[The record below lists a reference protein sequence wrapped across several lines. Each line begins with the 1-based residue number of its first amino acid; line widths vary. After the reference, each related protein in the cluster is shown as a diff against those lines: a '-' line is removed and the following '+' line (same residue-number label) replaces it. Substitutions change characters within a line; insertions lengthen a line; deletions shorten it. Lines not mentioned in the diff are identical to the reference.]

1 MPATVDAAELP
12 IEIRRDLTALD
23 KPSAELVARHLVRA
37 TQLMDEDPQLAL
49 EHARAARRR
58 ASRIAVVR
66 EAAGVAAYT
75 VGEWAEAL
83 NELRTA
89 RRIGGSNALLPMMA
103 DCERGLGRP
112 ERAIELARSAEARS
126 LDPDAAVELM
136 IVVSGARMDLGQH
149 DAAVVSLQGR
159 ILDTLVDGPSAARLR
174 YAYAEAL
181 LAAGRVDEAIQWFM
195 KSAESDNEETDA
207 EERAIEIAAER
218 PIDD

>member
-1 MPATVDAAELP
+1 M
-12 IEIRRDLTALD
+12 D

-37 TQLMDEDPQLAL
+37 TQLVDEDPQLAL

-75 VGEWAEAL
+75 AGEWAEAL

-112 ERAIELARSAEARS
+112 ERAIELGRSAEARS
-126 LDPDAAVELM
+126 LDADASVELM

-149 DAAVVSLQGR
+149 EAAVVSLQGR
-159 ILDTLVDGPSAARLR
+159 LLDTLVEGPSAARLR

-181 LAAGRVDEAIQWFM
+181 LAADRVDEAIQWFM
-195 KSAESDNEETDA
+195 KSAESDPEETDA